1 MATAKLPG
9 IPQDVE
15 PGKVHMRLTST
26 RENPLLGRKELLV
39 EVWHMGLSTP
49 NRAEVRKALS
59 SMLGVDEE
67 LVVIRRI
74 ITDYG
79 LGRSEVEV
87 HVYNDKDSA
96 NAVEPLYIKLRN
108 MPKEE
113 ARKIREEMRKSRKTT
128 KK

>member
-26 RENPLLGRKELLV
+26 RENPLLRRKELLV